1 MLLLCSGRPRPVLQ
15 ESDLCQFSVMASW
28 YSKSAEKWCDSA
40 SLPIRLHRTTCT
52 LVCVSRPE
60 SRVHRSVRMS
70 TMLATDYLLF
80 G

>member
-28 YSKSAEKWCDSA
+28 YSKSAEKRCDSA

-52 LVCVSRPE
+52 LVCVCVS
-60 SRVHRSVRMS
+60 SRVQSASERQNVNYASH
-70 TMLATDYLLF
+70 
-80 G
+80 